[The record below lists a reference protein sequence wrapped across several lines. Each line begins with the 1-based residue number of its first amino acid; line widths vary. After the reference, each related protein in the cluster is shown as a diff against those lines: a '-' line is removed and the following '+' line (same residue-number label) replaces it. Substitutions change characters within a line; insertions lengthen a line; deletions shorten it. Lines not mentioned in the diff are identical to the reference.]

1 MPGLESF
8 DNLNGFRTQVFD
20 AAVWRTLVQSHMR
33 IFRDR
38 HLMPL
43 QHVLESCARPQCSD
57 LMKLD
62 TSIGGEI
69 VVVSEVLNKKQVFWW
84 DTGDQIK
91 SISDRRLTPLD

>member
-20 AAVWRTLVQSHMR
+20 AAVWRSLVQSDTR

-43 QHVLESCARPQCSD
+43 QHVLESCTRPQCSD
-57 LMKLD
+57 FMKPD

-69 VVVSEVLNKKQVFWW
+69 AAVSEVLNKKKEF
-84 DTGDQIK
+84 
-91 SISDRRLTPLD
+91 